1 MQVESIILNNNEEF
15 LKFSVLSKLLT
26 FYPFFAIFYQGL
38 SMFMKNLQNLMTIA
52 QAAEYI
58 GVTPLTLRNW
68 DKTGKLQAVRNPLNG
83 YRMYDKEELDKFLS
97 LLQKEGKNG

>member
-1 MQVESIILNNNEEF
+1 
-15 LKFSVLSKLLT
+15 
-26 FYPFFAIFYQGL
+26 
-38 SMFMKNLQNLMTIA
+38 MKNLQNLMTIA

-68 DKTGKLQAVRNPLNG
+68 DKAGKLKAIRNPING

-97 LLQKEGKNG
+97 LLQKGEQDG

>member
-1 MQVESIILNNNEEF
+1 
-15 LKFSVLSKLLT
+15 
-26 FYPFFAIFYQGL
+26 
-38 SMFMKNLQNLMTIA
+38 MFMKNLQNLMTIA

-83 YRMYDKEELDKFLS
+83 YRMYDKEELDKFLF
-97 LLQKEGKNG
+97 LLQKGGNNG

>member
-1 MQVESIILNNNEEF
+1 
-15 LKFSVLSKLLT
+15 
-26 FYPFFAIFYQGL
+26 
-38 SMFMKNLQNLMTIA
+38 MFMKNLQNLMTIA

-68 DKTGKLQAVRNPLNG
+68 DKAGKLQAVRNPLNG

-97 LLQKEGKNG
+97 LLQKGEQDGFRILFQ

>member
-1 MQVESIILNNNEEF
+1 
-15 LKFSVLSKLLT
+15 
-26 FYPFFAIFYQGL
+26 
-38 SMFMKNLQNLMTIA
+38 MKNLQNLMTIA

-68 DKTGKLQAVRNPLNG
+68 DKSGKLKAIRNPLNG

-97 LLQKEGKNG
+97 QLQAGGENG

>member
-1 MQVESIILNNNEEF
+1 
-15 LKFSVLSKLLT
+15 
-26 FYPFFAIFYQGL
+26 
-38 SMFMKNLQNLMTIA
+38 MKNLQNLMTIA

-68 DKTGKLQAVRNPLNG
+68 DKAGKLKAVRNPLNG

-97 LLQKEGKNG
+97 QLQTGVQNG

>member
-1 MQVESIILNNNEEF
+1 
-15 LKFSVLSKLLT
+15 
-26 FYPFFAIFYQGL
+26 
-38 SMFMKNLQNLMTIA
+38 MFMKNLQNLMTIA

-97 LLQKEGKNG
+97 LLQKGGKNG

>member
-1 MQVESIILNNNEEF
+1 
-15 LKFSVLSKLLT
+15 
-26 FYPFFAIFYQGL
+26 
-38 SMFMKNLQNLMTIA
+38 MFMKNLQNLMTIA

-97 LLQKEGKNG
+97 LLQKDGNNG